1 MAQRAARGQ
10 NRTSPICNWTRLNSP
25 PTRSDSGVFSLE
37 VRDTALVNGV
47 TKLTS
52 PAATSDH
59 QRASLEW
66 DENSWPPYCSVRA
79 VKDAFRQDIKSG
91 SVQRNLAPMFDQRP
105 NRQQNHTFLGWEK
118 AARAHATAASGTGYS
133 ILHEDRGEARKR
145 WRNRCAHRALV
156 FRTSAFSVNV
166 RFAPEAANQEW
177 HWVRSWRI
185 FSSLPLSPLSSK
197 PLGKSCWRRRKEP
210 IGGT

>member
-1 MAQRAARGQ
+1 VPSVTIRPTPAR
-10 NRTSPICNWTRLNSP
+10 W
-25 PTRSDSGVFSLE
+25 
-37 VRDTALVNGV
+37 
-47 TKLTS
+47 
-52 PAATSDH
+52 H
-59 QRASLEW
+59 
-66 DENSWPPYCSVRA
+66 CSVRA

-91 SVQRNLAPMFDQRP
+91 SDQRNLAPMFDQRP

-197 PLGKSCWRRRKEP
+197 PLGKSCWRPGKEP
-210 IGGT
+210 IGGTDRPEDLSEQSFDCDPPDRQSETSLADLDAR